1 MSTSSTSASQSSTQS
16 TASNVARGDV
26 AALND
31 NVESHAETDD
41 GTYDTTG
48 AVAIALADGSSTVT
62 GTGATVDGE
71 TVTISAPGTYLL
83 TGSLSDGQIVVDS
96 AAEGKVRLVLDGV
109 TVTNSSGAAVA
120 ISAADEAVVILAEGS
135 TNALTDGSGYDTSAP
150 AAPNAALF
158 SMADLTIAGSGAL
171 TVTGNT
177 NDGIGS
183 KDGLVIL
190 SADLTVTAQDDG
202 LRGNDYVIIAGG
214 TTTGTAQGDAVKSDH
229 ETADTVGYVAISDG
243 TLTVTAGDDGI
254 HAEGDLAVTGGN
266 VTVSES
272 SEGLEGA
279 TITLA
284 GGSTTVTASDDGL
297 NSSTGTSAGSVVRE
311 AWATTAP
318 CSRSR
323 VASTSST
330 PAGTVSTPTVP

>member
-1 MSTSSTSASQSSTQS
+1 MNLRNVNVALISGVAALGLAACSGTSATTASMSTATSSSTSTSQSSTQS
-16 TASNVARGDV
+16 TATNVALGDV

-48 AVAIALADGSSTVT
+48 AVAITLADGSSTVT

-96 AAEGKVRLVLDGV
+96 AAKGKVRLVLDGV
-109 TVTNSSGAAVA
+109 TVTNSSGPAVA

-135 TNALTDGSGYDTSAP
+135 TNALTDGSGYDTSAQD
-150 AAPNAALF
+150 APNAALF

-190 SADLTVTAQDDG
+190 SGDLTVTAQDDG
-202 LRGNDYVIIAGG
+202 LRGKDYVIIAGG
-214 TTTGTAQGDAVKSDH
+214 TTTVTAQSDAVKSDN
-229 ETADTVGYVAISDG
+229 ETDDTVGYVAISDG
-243 TLTVTAGDDGI
+243 SLTVTAGDDARPEHEEPGGGE
-254 HAEGDLAVTGGN
+254 HQQEGDHDD
-266 VTVSES
+266 
-272 SEGLEGA
+272 
-279 TITLA
+279 A
-284 GGSTTVTASDDGL
+284 GKKVP
-297 NSSTGTSAGSVVRE
+297 
-311 AWATTAP
+311 AP
-318 CSRSR
+318 GRH
-323 VASTSST
+323 VALRGRCHFLFT
-330 PAGTVSTPTVP
+330 